1 MKEMIYQKEPNREK
15 VILDKGF
22 FKDYEYI
29 ILNLGTHPCAYICL
43 DANSKFYQKQYGEI
57 PIDVHGGVTFSED
70 KLYRVLEY
78 SDEDGEETL
87 QTIERDWIIGWD
99 YNHFNDC
106 NGSLGFCGRK
116 YTTKEIKQEVE
127 EAINQLIALEGD

>member
-1 MKEMIYQKEPNREK
+1 MKEMIYKKKPSREK

-29 ILNLGTHPCAYICL
+29 ILNVGTHPCAYICL
-43 DANSKFYQKQYGEI
+43 NTNSKFYRKEYNEI
-57 PIDVHGGVTFSED
+57 PIDVHGGITFSED

-78 SDEDGEETL
+78 SDEDDKEVL
-87 QTIERDWIIGWD
+87 KTIERDWIIGWD
-99 YNHFNDC
+99 YNHLGDC

-127 EAINQLIALEGD
+127 DAINQLIALEDD